1 MKSFLILFVAMLAI
15 IILGLFVFS
24 QTSSPAAL
32 PSTPTSQASTT
43 NNQDALAY
51 AQVAERLVPSET
63 SAQSAQNI
71 QPAQNMVQSSSS
83 TTPNTKQAMQVKDT
97 YLVTL
102 KTNQGDITLELY
114 GKQVPNTVANF
125 IELSQSGFYNNVKF
139 HRVIKGFM
147 IQGGDPNTKDD
158 NAKNT
163 WGMGGPNY
171 RFPDEFV
178 KGLSNVA
185 GTISMANAGPNTN
198 GSQFFINTN
207 DNTFLDGKHTV
218 FGKVVKGLEVVQK
231 IENSKTDAADRPVEP
246 VVILSVTVE

>member
-1 MKSFLILFVAMLAI
+1 MKSFLVLFVAMLAI
-15 IILGLFVFS
+15 IILGLFIFS
-24 QTSSPAAL
+24 QSTSRAAL
-32 PSTPTSQASTT
+32 PSSPTSQASSA

-63 SAQSAQNI
+63 PAQQPQNVQVAQS
-71 QPAQNMVQSSSS
+71 MVQSDSS
-83 TTPNTKQAMQVKDT
+83 TTTTTQPMQVKDT

-114 GKQVPNTVANF
+114 GKQVPNTVDNF
-125 IELSQSGFYNNVKF
+125 VKLSQAGFYNNVKF

-158 NAKNT
+158 NAKDT
-163 WGMGGPNY
+163 WGMGGPGY
-171 RFPDEFV
+171 RFADEFA

-207 DNTFLDGKHTV
+207 NNTFLDGKHSV
-218 FGKVVKGLEVVQK
+218 FGKVVKGLDVVQK

-246 VVILSVTVE
+246 VIILSVSVE